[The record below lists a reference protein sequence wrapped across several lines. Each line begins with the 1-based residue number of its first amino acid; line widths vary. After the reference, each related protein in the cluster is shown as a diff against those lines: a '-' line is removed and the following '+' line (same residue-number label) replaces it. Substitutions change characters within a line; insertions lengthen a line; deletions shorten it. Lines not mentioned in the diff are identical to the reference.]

1 MMIRCFWVV
10 WIALVW
16 TSSVESKQKLPGWD
30 PKGDHPCNIEQISMK
45 DFIEK
50 YGQLESLFP
59 RPLIISNNVSDTS
72 NLFNKRNQHFRNLAR
87 SDSILRSFPENFNI
101 TLSSSNSFSEHRRD
115 IPLASY
121 LEEVRVPTNAEMKS
135 NETWYLFGETF
146 SPEWKSFLRSYEVC
160 HYFCLLLLL
169 SDSFLFL
176 SSPLDL
182 ISLSSPSYYFS
193 SPSFS
198 ISIWKL
204 PPCQACNIFDEFLVA
219 LSFGIGSSGSGV
231 SWHIHGPGFL
241 EAIHGR
247 KHWILYSPENRPDF
261 HPDQTSLNWMHYNYS
276 IIEKIEDRPLQC
288 TLFPGDILYL
298 WVLCSLRRNIDMS

>member
-146 SPEWKSFLRSYEVC
+146 SPEWKSFLRSYE
-160 HYFCLLLLL
+160 
-169 SDSFLFL
+169 
-176 SSPLDL
+176 
-182 ISLSSPSYYFS
+182 
-193 SPSFS
+193 
-198 ISIWKL
+198 L

-231 SWHIHGPGFL
+231 SWHIHGPGFS

-288 TLFPGDILYL
+288 TLFPGDILYFP
-298 WVLCSLRRNIDMS
+298 DMWWHATVNVDDYSAFVSTFTQEHVFVERKRQRILEI

>member
-146 SPEWKSFLRSYEVC
+146 SPEWKSFLRSYE
-160 HYFCLLLLL
+160 
-169 SDSFLFL
+169 
-176 SSPLDL
+176 
-182 ISLSSPSYYFS
+182 
-193 SPSFS
+193 
-198 ISIWKL
+198 L

-288 TLFPGDILYL
+288 TLFPGDILYFP
-298 WVLCSLRRNIDMS
+298 DMWWHATVNVDDYSAFVSTFTQEHVFVERKRQRILEI

>member
-1 MMIRCFWVV
+1 MKYSNYDDPLFLIRVV

-50 YGQLESLFP
+50 YGQLQSLFP

-121 LEEVRVPTNAEMKS
+121 LEEIRVPTNAEMKS

-146 SPEWKSFLRSYEVC
+146 SPEWKSFLRSYE
-160 HYFCLLLLL
+160 
-169 SDSFLFL
+169 
-176 SSPLDL
+176 
-182 ISLSSPSYYFS
+182 
-193 SPSFS
+193 
-198 ISIWKL
+198 L

-231 SWHIHGPGFL
+231 SWHIHGPGFS

-276 IIEKIEDRPLQC
+276 IIENIEDRPLQC

-298 WVLCSLRRNIDMS
+298 